1 MIFEKDL
8 NPNIY
13 PTYTFIP
20 NYSTTPILGLALS
33 LVFESMFFVEIQY
46 WNSGI
51 IAIGSGG
58 CISILKL
65 VSRAQLFFSEFHFG
79 PSCQFSK
86 THGYFEFLDLPLA
99 YLLHP
104 IVANLPKYCALAF
117 LRAWVIGTQALKK
130 QRSTAIQVGRQV
142 FLSTLGWD
150 VQS

>member
-1 MIFEKDL
+1 MILEKDL

-46 WNSGI
+46 WKSGT

-65 VSRAQLFFSEFHFG
+65 VRCAQFFFSKFHFA
-79 PSCQFSK
+79 PSCHSYVSQFSK
-86 THGYFEFLDLPLA
+86 THGYFEFLDLPSP
-99 YLLHP
+99 YLLHR
-104 IVANLPKYCALAF
+104 IVANLHKYCALAF
-117 LRAWVIGTQALKK
+117 LRA
-130 QRSTAIQVGRQV
+130 
-142 FLSTLGWD
+142 
-150 VQS
+150 